1 LQEKI
6 EQRFDKSTRLTIAHR
21 LTTIANYDKVLV
33 LSKGRKVE
41 FDEPYKLLVK
51 NIGDQ
56 ELTNRE
62 GHFLIMVQN
71 TGPISSKQIFEIA
84 KNANFVKYQG

>member
-1 LQEKI
+1 
-6 EQRFDKSTRLTIAHR
+6 
-21 LTTIANYDKVLV
+21 
-33 LSKGRKVE
+33 VE

-62 GHFLIMVQN
+62 GHFSIMVQN

-84 KNANFVKYQG
+84 KNAYFEKHKV